1 MAEGQV
7 RQERKGALDEM
18 SDLDIFG
25 PLVVGTATE
34 EAVQATLER
43 WMLTYLGRLD
53 RAIGKTP
60 PWLKPPRSYTI
71 TSDWDH
77 FPEEAVPAVLIMCSG
92 VEKPLMDG
100 KREYRAIFPVKV
112 GIFVESQD
120 RASTD
125 RLAKY
130 YGAALRELLLH
141 KGSLGNFATATT
153 WEGERY
159 GTRVSD
165 RSQRTF
171 GTAEVELN
179 VEVRRVVKRLSGPAE
194 PLAKPGEAPPSPPTV
209 TKETRVKLSPE
220 PL

>member
-1 MAEGQV
+1 
-7 RQERKGALDEM
+7 M

-25 PLVVGTATE
+25 PLIVGTQPE
-34 EAVQATLER
+34 EAVEATLKL
-43 WMLTYLGRLD
+43 WMETYLGRLN
-53 RAIGKTP
+53 RAIGKP
-60 PWLKPPRSYTI
+60 PHWLQAPKSYTI

-77 FPEEAVPAVLIMCSG
+77 FPEEGVPAVLIMCSG
-92 VEKPLMDG
+92 VAKPLMDG
-100 KREYRAIFPVKV
+100 KREYRAVFPIRV

-120 RASTD
+120 RKSTD

-141 KGSLGNFATATT
+141 KGSLGNFATATA
-153 WEGERY
+153 WEGEKY

-179 VEVRRVVKRLSGPAE
+179 VEVRRVVKRLSGPAA
-194 PLAKPGEAPPSPPTV
+194 PLTDPTKPPASWPTV
-209 TKETRVKLSPE
+209 TKNTPPKISPE